1 MSIPDMENM
10 NINKEKEV
18 KFINDFKNIKF
29 YDICKEEKV
38 IPQNYY
44 RMEISKEKLL
54 NMKANID
61 NKIKKLYED
70 YDGKDNSL

>member
-1 MSIPDMENM
+1 MDD
-10 NINKEKEV
+10 KYKDV

-44 RMEISKEKLL
+44 KMEVSKEKLH
-54 NMKANID
+54 NIKVNID
-61 NKIKKLYED
+61 NKLKQLYEE
-70 YDGKDNSL
+70 YDENSSL